1 MGWGSEHTGL
11 QSADLQ
17 RLVSA
22 ATIFDGHSSD
32 DGQVSV
38 RSVSVPFDSN
48 LITVYLIRVT
58 KVSLGLPMFLHTRAR
73 ALTSFPP
80 PPHRGEGLRSRSRM
94 I

>member
-38 RSVSVPFDSN
+38 RFRVCSV
-48 LITVYLIRVT
+48 
-58 KVSLGLPMFLHTRAR
+58 
-73 ALTSFPP
+73 
-80 PPHRGEGLRSRSRM
+80 
-94 I
+94 